1 MVSCPSTCKQ
11 VLRMNWP
18 DAWKFVKICFIHK
31 IAFPIPFNPFITD
44 LCQQDD
50 PTGYRIPCPVM
61 YTLLHNSMRPFAGTS
76 PELVLI
82 IMKSLLE
89 KDIFPFHMI
98 PKSSGY
104 LFYFP
109 WPCFIK
115 TESFVHKCVAFHS
128 TNGYWKDWLVL
139 RLISIIA
146 TCRLGYTI
154 REIRVWTEK
163 KEQNSVSLF
172 RHSNRGLITKAT
184 IGSPVG
190 KRPPFAKR
198 VQNIWE
204 VLRKC

>member
-1 MVSCPSTCKQ
+1 MFLYIKLHFLFPLTLSLPICVN
-11 VLRMNWP
+11 RMTHWLPNSLPGHVHIIAQQYASICRHFSWTRF
-18 DAWKFVKICFIHK
+18 DHHEEFVGERYIPLSYDTKIIGLSILLPLTLFHK
-31 IAFPIPFNPFITD
+31 NREP
-44 LCQQDD
+44 
-50 PTGYRIPCPVM
+50 
-61 YTLLHNSMRPFAGTS
+61 
-76 PELVLI
+76 
-82 IMKSLLE
+82 
-89 KDIFPFHMI
+89 
-98 PKSSGY
+98 
-104 LFYFP
+104 
-109 WPCFIK
+109 
-115 TESFVHKCVAFHS
+115 FVHKCVAFHS

-204 VLRKC
+204 VLQKC